1 MEFFNKFS
9 DVEIRKLYIDFLK
22 TELKPKTRDELIKII
37 SHSKMYDRIKIHF
50 EEKKLRE
57 PKPEKPKV
65 ERHKKKVRIQ
75 IYPLDGILRFD

>member
-9 DVEIRKLYIDFLK
+9 DVEIRKLYILK
-22 TELKPKTRDELIKII
+22 TELKPKARDELINII

-65 ERHKKKVRIQ
+65 ERLK
-75 IYPLDGILRFD
+75 